1 MSIHINLDPECL
13 TVISPDLHTDRPDAF
28 PSVPMLYGSEAKDRS
43 IREVTDI
50 IRNIWNE
57 QFPTHRWED
66 IVDAASKD
74 VPG

>member
-1 MSIHINLDPECL
+1 MS
-13 TVISPDLHTDRPDAF
+13 LHSHKLGSRVLDRPDAF